1 MYYVLL
7 SVICSVSVSVLIKY
21 ARQREVNTLQMFIWN
36 YPCAIVLAYFTLS
49 PQLSEFEENVLP
61 FDILLPLSFL
71 MFALFIV
78 IVQSIQS
85 SGVMK
90 TEVAQRLSLL
100 IPILAAYILFGEY
113 INGGK
118 LLGIVLGF
126 LAIFLILYQKKTE
139 ATSSKNAVLFPV
151 LVFFGMGI
159 VDVLFKRLA
168 QVDSFSYSTLL
179 FVLFSLAFGFSLF
192 FLLYLLI
199 IKKQVFD
206 KPALGWG
213 LGMGVV
219 NFGNILFYLRAH
231 HNLPDNPSVVFTAMN
246 IGVIIVGTI
255 AGVYLFKEK
264 LNKYNVYG
272 VLLAILSVIV
282 IVFV

>member
-21 ARQREVNTLQMFIWN
+21 ARRKEVNTLQMFVWN
-36 YPCAIVLAYFTLS
+36 YPCAIALAYFTLS
-49 PQLSEFEENVLP
+49 PQLSEFEGNSLP
-61 FDILLPLSFL
+61 FEILLPLSFL

-78 IVQSIQS
+78 IIQSIQT

-100 IPILAAYILFGEY
+100 IPILAAYFLFGEY

-118 LLGIVLGF
+118 LLGILFGF
-126 LAIFLILYQKKTE
+126 AAIFLILYQKKTE
-139 ATSSKNAVLFPV
+139 ASSTKSMVLFPV
-151 LVFFGMGI
+151 LVFFGMGV
-159 VDVLFKRLA
+159 VDVLFKKLA

-179 FVLFSLAFGFSLF
+179 FVLFSLAFAFSLL
-192 FLLYLLI
+192 FLIYLLVV
-199 IKKQVFD
+199 KKQTFD
-206 KPALGWG
+206 RSALGWG
-213 LGMGVV
+213 IAMGMV

-246 IGVIIVGTI
+246 IGVIIVGTL

-264 LNKYNVYG
+264 LNKYNIYG